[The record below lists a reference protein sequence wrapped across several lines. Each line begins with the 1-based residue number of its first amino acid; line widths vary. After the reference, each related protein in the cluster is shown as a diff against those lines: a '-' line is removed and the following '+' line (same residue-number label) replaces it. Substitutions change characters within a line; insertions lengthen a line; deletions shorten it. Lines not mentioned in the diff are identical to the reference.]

1 LVLGVLSAAANASA
15 SEGAAARAA
24 AIHECSV
31 SAAKYLDYSWGS
43 TEMYVYRTCMAG
55 HRQQRE

>member
-1 LVLGVLSAAANASA
+1 VHLHQKVPHKNRPLKS
-15 SEGAAARAA
+15 AARAA

-31 SAAKYLDYSWGS
+31 SAAKYLDYSWGN